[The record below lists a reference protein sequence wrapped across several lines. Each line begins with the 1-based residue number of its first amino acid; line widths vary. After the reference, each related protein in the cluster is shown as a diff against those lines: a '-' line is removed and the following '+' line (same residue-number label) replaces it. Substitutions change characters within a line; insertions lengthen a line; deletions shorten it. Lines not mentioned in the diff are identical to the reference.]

1 MSNVVHYRMHET
13 TGTGVGRGRS
23 WALWGWLG
31 DGSQMDGDWV
41 GTVVRCIE
49 MQWGRKK
56 YWGWGRNGAVF
67 HYRVMYSLIH
77 NFVRQMTAQMKRLKQ
92 KKLTNKTLTSFT
104 ELSKVTSIISY

>member
-1 MSNVVHYRMHET
+1 
-13 TGTGVGRGRS
+13 
-23 WALWGWLG
+23 
-31 DGSQMDGDWV
+31 
-41 GTVVRCIE
+41 

-92 KKLTNKTLTSFT
+92 KN
-104 ELSKVTSIISY
+104 